1 MARKLK
7 KSKVSL
13 MSVTIRPGFATLP
26 FAEMVLEWTF
36 LHFLQREPT
45 NRQLFLQDIERD
57 DVPKVITKLLQGFI

>member
-13 MSVTIRPGFATLP
+13 FVRALRRFRLP
-26 FAEMVLEWTF
+26 KMVLEWTF